1 MEESVCVPNNSHTAT
16 SVKFMNWIDRETENA
31 AVWERDGKRMWKGEE
46 INMLQMKNMP
56 ASERNE
62 DSKRTMASSQRG

>member
-1 MEESVCVPNNSHTAT
+1 
-16 SVKFMNWIDRETENA
+16 MNWIDRETENA

>member
-1 MEESVCVPNNSHTAT
+1 
-16 SVKFMNWIDRETENA
+16 MNWIDRETENA
-31 AVWERDGKRMWKGEE
+31 AVWKRDSKRMWKGEE

-62 DSKRTMASSQRG
+62 DSKRTMASNQRG